1 MKLLGLLGGTSWPST
16 PLYYRQLNE
25 AVAARLG
32 GFHSANLLLRSIDY
46 NNIKT
51 AYQNDWPRVRILLK
65 EQLDALV
72 ALGPTGIILC
82 NNTLHKALDELDYE
96 KSCPVP
102 FFHAAKET
110 GKALQK
116 KGITKTLLLATRF
129 TMEDGFFARCLKTYG
144 VQSLVPDEGERVA
157 IQNLQTALASGMA
170 REEHTRTLSTIVAR
184 YKPESVV
191 LACTELPLALQ
202 QNHINVP
209 LLDSI
214 SCQCVA
220 AIDYALES

>member
-32 GFHSANLLLRSIDY
+32 GYHSANLLLRSIDY
-46 NNIKT
+46 HDMKT
-51 AYQNDWPRVRILLK
+51 AYQNDWPHVRTLLK
-65 EQLDALV
+65 EHLDALV
-72 ALGPTGIILC
+72 ALGPAGLILC
-82 NNTLHKALDELDYE
+82 NNTLHKALDELAYE
-96 KSCPVP
+96 KNCPVP

-129 TMEDGFFARCLKTYG
+129 TMEDGFFARSLEAYG
-144 VQSLVPDEGERVA
+144 VHSIVPDAGTREK
-157 IQNLQTALASGMA
+157 IQDIQTALASGKA
-170 REEHTRTLSTIVAR
+170 SEEHTQALCTIIAQYR
-184 YKPESVV
+184 PESVV

-202 QNHINVP
+202 QSHIKEP
-209 LLDSI
+209 LFDSI
-214 SCQCVA
+214 SCQCA
-220 AIDYALES
+220 AAVEYALKS